1 MKLHQQFKFELENMD
16 NGMKDML
23 LDGRSNVNNILESL
37 RKKFG
42 LKRLQLVPF
51 VMMMVDEWKVQL
63 IDLIRNLKIDLIGC
77 VYKIS
82 ITMLNMENG
91 IETYSIFLVDHG

>member
-1 MKLHQQFKFELENMD
+1 MD

-23 LDGRSNVNNILESL
+23 LDGRSNVNNFLESL

-51 VMMMVDEWKVQL
+51 VVMMVDEWKV
-63 IDLIRNLKIDLIGC
+63 
-77 VYKIS
+77 
-82 ITMLNMENG
+82 
-91 IETYSIFLVDHG
+91 